1 MVSGKSALLPAV
13 LTVLAMASALA
24 GVTEPDREALRAMRD
39 QAQAIGERAE
49 AAALPSWLRAPTE
62 APAHAAGEAAG
73 REAGERL
80 REQVDQGQPEAC
92 AALGAECVPPDA
104 AQPAP
109 PGETL
114 TLLVS
119 RSLGEAALRAIF
131 ATAAAEGV
139 RVVFRGVAEGE
150 PLMGFVRET
159 HTLLQ
164 GLDPVPLV
172 EIDPTPF
179 RETGA
184 EVVPV
189 LVLSG
194 PDGQIARVSGITSA
208 AWLKEQVRAGQGGD
222 LGVRG
227 PVEPIAEPDMI
238 AEIHRRIQTLDMD
251 TLRARAI
258 KRFWQQA
265 RFEHLPAA
273 DRPRER
279 LIDPTI
285 QAKADIRH
293 PDGRI
298 LVRAGETVNPL
309 DRMPFSMRLVVFDA
323 TLPEQVA
330 QARALGD
337 GPGSGKVLYLATRF
351 DRSAGWDGFQ
361 AVEDTLD
368 APVYLLTPDLRARF
382 ALERVPSTVE
392 ARAGRF
398 VVREYPPERL

>member
-1 MVSGKSALLPAV
+1 MDSGKPPLRCAV
-13 LTVLAMASALA
+13 LAVLALASASTVA
-24 GVTEPDREALRAMRD
+24 AEPDGAVLRAMRD
-39 QAQAIGERAE
+39 QAQEIQERTQGVAAPEWLRTPTETRGYGSGERAGRE
-49 AAALPSWLRAPTE
+49 TFARLRAQTD
-62 APAHAAGEAAG
+62 AG
-73 REAGERL
+73 
-80 REQVDQGQPEAC
+80 QQDAC
-92 AALGAECVPPDA
+92 ATLGADCSQPDTAKPAVPS
-104 AQPAP
+104 
-109 PGETL
+109 ETWV
-114 TLLVS
+114 LLVS
-119 RSLGEAALRAIF
+119 RSLGEGALRAIL

-150 PLMGFVRET
+150 PMMGFVRNI
-159 HTLLQ
+159 HALIK

-184 EVVPV
+184 EVVPM
-189 LVLSG
+189 LALSG

-208 AWLKEQVRAGQGGD
+208 AWLQEQVRAGQSGD

-251 TLRARAI
+251 ALRERAVTG
-258 KRFWQQA
+258 FWQQA

-309 DRMPFSMRLVVFDA
+309 DRMAFSMRLVVFDA
-323 TLPEQVA
+323 TIPEQVA

-337 GPGSGKVLYLATRF
+337 APGSDKVLYLATRF
-351 DRSAGWDGFQ
+351 ERERGWDGFQ
-361 AVEDTLD
+361 AVEDALD

-382 ALERVPSTVE
+382 ALERAPSTVE

-398 VVREYPPERL
+398 VVREYPPERP